1 MSESVSSILYSGN
14 AWYIEELYEA
24 YLAEPKNVSERWQ
37 LYFKTVQMADS
48 NGHQDIP
55 HSAIQKAYREAA
67 RQKGHQTQV
76 ISPIVSTSTDAVA
89 HQKQVAVLQL
99 INAYRFRGH
108 RQADLDPLKQY
119 ERPNVPELDPAYHEL
134 TEADMDTA
142 FNTGSLH
149 AEDEIPLHE
158 IIDIIQTTYCRSIGV
173 EYMHINETEIKRW
186 IQQRLESC
194 RATPNFDKHQKIRIL
209 ERIIAANALEEYL
222 HTKYVGQ
229 KRFSLEGAE
238 SLNPMLDV
246 LVQSGGIAG
255 VKEIVIGMAHRG
267 RLNVLVNAIGK
278 NPAELFDE
286 FEGKNVRDIGSG
298 DVKYHKGYSSDIETP
313 GGNVHL
319 TLSFNP
325 SHLEI
330 IDPVVEGS
338 VRARQE
344 RRKDFARNQVLPLL
358 LHGDAAFAGQ
368 GVVMETFNLSQTRGY
383 TTGGTVH
390 IIINNQIGFT
400 TSDPL
405 DSRSTLY
412 CTDVAKMVQA
422 PIFHVNGDDPEA
434 VCFVAQLALDYR
446 MEFNKDVVID
456 MVCYRK
462 QGHSETDE
470 PSATQPIMYQHIRQ
484 HPGVRQLYT
493 DKLITGGFLD
503 DDEVDK
509 IADNYIASLDNNEKV
524 SSKHAQ
530 DIDTKFHIDFSPYI
544 GTAWDV
550 PVDTSIESETVRQ
563 LAEKITHIPDHYQL
577 HKSVQR
583 IINNRVKM
591 GNGEL
596 PMDWGFAETMAYAS
610 LLESAYPVRI
620 SGQDSGRGTYFH
632 RHAVIH
638 NQIDGETWLPLQH
651 LSEDQAN
658 FLVINSTL
666 SEEAVLAYEYGY
678 SSAEPNTLVIWE
690 AQFGDFANGAQ
701 VVFDQF
707 ISSCEA
713 KWGRYCGLVCF
724 LPHGYDGQGPEHS
737 SARLERFLQLC
748 AEENIQVCV
757 PSTAAQMFHMLR
769 RQMLRPY
776 RKPLIVMSPKSLL
789 RHKLSASPLEEL
801 THGKFHTVIGEIDEI
816 DPSNVARLLFCA
828 GKVFYNLLEERRG
841 KNIEN
846 IAIARIEQLFP
857 FPKDGVKN
865 IIDSYPN
872 LKEIVWVQEEP
883 KNQGSWYYLQS
894 RGTLIGCIDD
904 QHTLGYAGRFYSA
917 SPAVGYMSKHLEQQE
932 ELVADALQ
940 LGKLEVTH
948 KRGFIPSR
956 SA

>member
-1 MSESVSSILYSGN
+1 MNDPESSILYSGN
-14 AWYIEELYEA
+14 AWYIEDLYES
-24 YLAEPKNVSERWQ
+24 YLGDPKSIDNKWRIYFDTLQ
-37 LYFKTVQMADS
+37 LADAHS
-48 NGHQDIP
+48 HQDIP
-55 HSAIQKAYREAA
+55 HSAIQKTYTEAA
-67 RQKGHQTQV
+67 RKKGH
-76 ISPIVSTSTDAVA
+76 IPAPRVSVDAVA
-89 HQKQVAVLQL
+89 HKKQVAVLQL

-119 ERPNVPELDPAYHEL
+119 ERPNVPELDSAYHDLDAE
-134 TEADMDTA
+134 DMNTP
-142 FNTGSLH
+142 FNIGSLH
-149 AEDEIPLHE
+149 AEDEIPLHA
-158 IIDIIQTTYCRSIGV
+158 IINILQTTYCRSIGV
-173 EYMHINETEIKRW
+173 EYMYITDTEIKCW

-194 RATPNFDKHQKIRIL
+194 RATPQFDKQEKIRIL

-222 HTKYVGQ
+222 ANKYVGQ
-229 KRFSLEGAE
+229 KRFSLEGGE
-238 SLNPMLDV
+238 SLNPLLDV
-246 LVQSGGIAG
+246 LVQSGGIVG
-255 VKEIVIGMAHRG
+255 IEEIVIGMAHRG
-267 RLNVLVNAIGK
+267 RLNVLVNTIGK

-286 FEGKNVRDIGSG
+286 FEGKNVQEIGSG
-298 DVKYHKGYSSDIETP
+298 DVKYHLGYSSDIETL

-330 IDPVVEGS
+330 VAPVVEGS

-344 RRKDFARNQVLPLL
+344 RREDHTRDKVLPIL

-434 VCFVAQLALDYR
+434 VAFVAQLALDYR
-446 MEFNKDVVID
+446 MEFHKDVVID
-456 MVCYRK
+456 MICYRK

-470 PSATQPIMYQHIRQ
+470 PAATQPIMYQHIRK
-484 HPGVRQLYT
+484 HPGVRHLYT
-493 DKLITGGFLD
+493 EKLISEGLLDHQKVDQIVANYITSLD
-503 DDEVDK
+503 DNK
-509 IADNYIASLDNNEKV
+509 KV
-524 SSKHAQ
+524 SSKHADQ
-530 DIDTKFHIDFSPYI
+530 VDTKFHIDFSPYTD
-544 GTAWDV
+544 TAWDAV
-550 PVDTSIESETVRQ
+550 VDTTIDRETIQQ
-563 LAEKITHIPDHYQL
+563 LSRKITTFPDHYQL
-577 HKSVQR
+577 HKSVQKIIDTR
-583 IINNRVKM
+583 IKM
-591 GNGEL
+591 GHGKMD
-596 PMDWGFAETMAYAS
+596 MDWGFAETLAYAS
-610 LLESAYPVRI
+610 LLESGYPVRI
-620 SGQDSGRGTYFH
+620 SGQDSGRGTFFH

-638 NQIDGETWLPLQH
+638 NQKGGATWLPLQH
-651 LSEDQAN
+651 LSEDQSN

-678 SSAEPNTLVIWE
+678 SCAEPNALVIWE

-713 KWGRYCGLVCF
+713 KWGRYCGLVVF
-724 LPHGYDGQGPEHS
+724 LPHGFDGQGPEHS

-748 AEENIQVCV
+748 AADNMQVCV

-776 RKPLIVMSPKSLL
+776 RKPLIVMTPKSLL
-789 RHKLSASPLEEL
+789 RRKLSCSPVEEL
-801 THGKFHTVIGEIDEI
+801 SQGKFQTVIGESDAL
-816 DPSNVARLLFCA
+816 DLGKVTRLLFCT
-828 GKVFYNLLEERRG
+828 GKVYYDLLEERRD

-846 IAIARIEQLFP
+846 IAISRIEQLFP
-857 FPKDGVKN
+857 FPKSEVKN
-865 IIDSYPN
+865 VIHRYPN

-894 RGTLIGCIDD
+894 RGTLIGCVDA

-917 SPAVGYMSKHLEQQE
+917 SPAVGYLSKHQDQQRQ
-932 ELVADALQ
+932 LVADALQ
-940 LGKLEVTH
+940 LDKLEVTH
-948 KRGFIPSR
+948 QR
-956 SA
+956 SVILT

>member
-1 MSESVSSILYSGN
+1 MNELMSSILYSGN

-24 YLAEPKNVSERWQ
+24 YLSDPKNVSERWQ
-37 LYFKTVQMADS
+37 LYFKALQLSDS
-48 NGHQDIP
+48 SACQDTA
-55 HSAIQKAYREAA
+55 HSAIQKAYSDAA
-67 RQKGHQTQV
+67 REKGRTLV
-76 ISPIVSTSTDAVA
+76 INNISPSATA

-108 RQADLDPLKQY
+108 RQADLDPLKQH
-119 ERPNVPELDPAYHEL
+119 ERPTIPELDPAYHEL

-142 FNTGSLH
+142 FYTGSLN
-149 AEDEIPLHE
+149 AEDKIPLHE
-158 IIDIIQTTYCRSIGV
+158 IINIIQTTYCRSIGV

-194 RATPNFDKHQKIRIL
+194 HATPQFDKDQKIRIL
-209 ERIIAANALEEYL
+209 ERVIAANVLEEFL

-229 KRFSLEGAE
+229 KRFSLEGGE
-238 SLNPMLDV
+238 SLNPLLDV
-246 LVQSGGIAG
+246 LVQSSGSAG

-267 RLNVLVNAIGK
+267 RLNVLVNTIGK
-278 NPAELFDE
+278 NPDELFDE
-286 FEGKNVRDIGSG
+286 FEGKNVREIGSG
-298 DVKYHKGYSSDIETP
+298 DVKYHLGYSSDIETP

-319 TLSFNP
+319 TLAFNP

-344 RRKDFARNQVLPLL
+344 RRKDFARDQVLPIII
-358 LHGDAAFAGQ
+358 HGDAAFAGQ

-383 TTGGTVH
+383 TTGGTIH

-422 PIFHVNGDDPEA
+422 PIFHVNGNDPEA
-434 VCFVAQLALDYR
+434 VVFVAQLALNYR

-456 MVCYRK
+456 MICYRK
-462 QGHSETDE
+462 HGHSETDE
-470 PSATQPIMYQHIRQ
+470 PAATQPMMYQHIRL
-484 HPGVRQLYT
+484 HAGVRHLYT
-493 DKLITGGFLD
+493 EKLITEGLLD
-503 DDEVDK
+503 DKDIDGIVD
-509 IADNYIASLDNNEKV
+509 DYIASLDSNKKV

-530 DIDTKFHIDFSPYI
+530 NIDTEFYIDFSPFI
-544 GTAWDV
+544 GTKWDAV
-550 PVDTSIESETVRQ
+550 IDTSISNNTMQQ
-563 LAEKITHIPDHYQL
+563 LTKKITRVPDHFHL
-577 HKSVQR
+577 HKSVQKIIDNR
-583 IINNRVKM
+583 IKM

-596 PMDWGFAETMAYAS
+596 DIDWGFAETIAYAS
-610 LLESAYPVRI
+610 LLEAGYPVRI
-620 SGQDSGRGTYFH
+620 SGQDSGRGTFFH

-638 NQIDGETWLPLQH
+638 NQTDGETWLPLQH
-651 LSEDQAN
+651 LGDDQAN
-658 FLVINSTL
+658 FLIINSTL

-678 SSAEPNTLVIWE
+678 SCSEPNALIMWE

-707 ISSCEA
+707 ISSCES
-713 KWGRYCGLVCF
+713 KWGRYCGLICF

-789 RHKLSASPLEEL
+789 RRKLSASPVTEL
-801 THGKFHTVIGEIDEI
+801 TQGKFQTVIGETDDI
-816 DPSNVARLLFCA
+816 DPAAITRLLFCA
-828 GKVFYNLLEERRG
+828 GKVYYDLIEERRD
-841 KNIEN
+841 KAIEN

-857 FPKDGVKN
+857 FPKDEVID

-894 RGTLIGCIDD
+894 RGTLIGCVSD
-904 QHTLGYAGRFYSA
+904 QHTFGYAGRFYSA
-917 SPAVGYMSKHLEQQE
+917 SPAVGYMSKHLEQQKQ
-932 ELVADALQ
+932 LVSDALQ
-940 LGKLEVTH
+940 LDKLEVTH
-948 KRGFIPSR
+948 KRRFTLTSPDQT
-956 SA
+956 

>member
-1 MSESVSSILYSGN
+1 MNDSVSSILYSGN
-14 AWYIEELYEA
+14 AWYVEELYEA
-24 YLAEPKNVSERWQ
+24 YLEDPGSVSDHWQ
-37 LYFKTVQMADS
+37 LYFKTLQLADPDA
-48 NGHQDIP
+48 HQDTP
-55 HSAIQKAYREAA
+55 HSAIQKAYSKAA
-67 RQKGHQTQV
+67 RQKGHTAPV
-76 ISPIVSTSTDAVA
+76 ISIGPDATA

-119 ERPNVPELDPAYHEL
+119 ERPNVPELDPAYHEI
-134 TEADMDTA
+134 TEADMGTA

-158 IIDIIQTTYCRSIGV
+158 IIKIIQTTYCQSIGV

-194 RATPNFDKHQKIRIL
+194 RATPNFEKHQKIRIL

-229 KRFSLEGAE
+229 KRFSLEGGE

-255 VKEIVIGMAHRG
+255 IKEIVIGMAHRG
-267 RLNVLVNAIGK
+267 RLNVLVNTIGK
-278 NPAELFDE
+278 NPEELFDE
-286 FEGKNVRDIGSG
+286 FEGKNVQGTGSG

-330 IDPVVEGS
+330 ISPVVEGS

-344 RRKDFARNQVLPLL
+344 RRKDFARDKVLPVLI
-358 LHGDAAFAGQ
+358 HGDAAFAGQ

-434 VCFVAQLALDYR
+434 VAYIAQLALDYR

-484 HPGVRQLYT
+484 HPGVRSLYS
-493 DKLITGGFLD
+493 DKLITGGLLD
-503 DDEVDK
+503 DEEVDE
-509 IADNYIASLDNNEKV
+509 IADSYIASLDDNKKV
-524 SSKHAQ
+524 SGKHAQ
-530 DIDTKFHIDFSPYI
+530 SIDTEFHVDFSPYI
-544 GTAWDV
+544 GTAWDT
-550 PVDTSIESETVRQ
+550 PVDTSIEKEAVQQ
-563 LAEKITHIPDHYQL
+563 LAEKITQLPDDFQL

-583 IINNRVKM
+583 IIDNRVKM

-610 LLESAYPVRI
+610 LLELGYPVRI
-620 SGQDSGRGTYFH
+620 SGQDSSRGTFFH

-638 NQIDGETWLPLQH
+638 NQKDGATWLPLQH
-651 LSEDQAN
+651 VSDNQAN

-678 SSAEPNTLVIWE
+678 SCSEPETLVLWE

-713 KWGRYCGLVCF
+713 KWGRYCGLICM

-748 AEENIQVCV
+748 AEENMQVCV

-776 RKPLIVMSPKSLL
+776 RKPLIIMSPKSLL
-789 RHKLSASPLEEL
+789 RNKLSASPVEEL
-801 THGKFHTVIGEIDEI
+801 TQGKFQTVIGEIDQIE
-816 DPSNVARLLFCA
+816 PTAVTRLLFCA
-828 GKVFYNLLEERRG
+828 GKVYYDLLEERRD
-841 KNIEN
+841 KKIDN

-857 FPKDGVKN
+857 FPKDEVRAV
-865 IIDSYPN
+865 IETYPN

-904 QHTLGYAGRFYSA
+904 HHIMGYAGRFYSA
-917 SPAVGYMSKHLEQQE
+917 SPAVGYMSKHLEQQKQ
-932 ELVADALQ
+932 LVADALH
-940 LGKLEVTH
+940 LDKLEVTH
-948 KRGFIPSR
+948 RKSVKLT
-956 SA
+956 